1 MRPLPI
7 LILLFFLS
15 LGGESAWASE
25 GEGLAEKNSLWRSE
39 VQLARTSQIY
49 LIFDLSEKRISI
61 KIRGA
66 VLKEMPIAS
75 VSQWGTQFQPKGRP
89 LMSKSAD
96 RKPERQEVKPPQK
109 DQENP
114 PEVPA
119 LQVDHMPWSYR
130 LYFDE
135 GIRVEVRPQS
145 DGILPALTNFF
156 FSLKTSLFT
165 RPLKALW
172 KGLHGESF
180 TEIVIYLQE
189 KDAKAL
195 YWAFQEGFP
204 CIIRGPSP

>member
-7 LILLFFLS
+7 LLLVSLLS
-15 LGGESAWASE
+15 LAGESALASE

-39 VQLARTSQIY
+39 YQLARISQIY

-66 VLKEMPIAS
+66 VLKELPIAS
-75 VSQWGTQFQPKGRP
+75 VSQWGMQFQTKGRL
-89 LMSKSAD
+89 LMSKSAN
-96 RKPERQEVKPPQK
+96 RKPERQEVRPAQK
-109 DQENP
+109 DQETP

-119 LQVDHMPWSYR
+119 LQVEHMPSRYR
-130 LYFDE
+130 LDFDE
-135 GIRVEVRPQS
+135 GIRVDVRPQS
-145 DGILPALTNFF
+145 EGILPALGNFF
-156 FSLKTSLFT
+156 SSLKTYLFA
-165 RPLKALW
+165 RPLRAIW
-172 KGLHGESF
+172 KGLHGENF

-204 CIIRGPSP
+204 CIIRSQSP